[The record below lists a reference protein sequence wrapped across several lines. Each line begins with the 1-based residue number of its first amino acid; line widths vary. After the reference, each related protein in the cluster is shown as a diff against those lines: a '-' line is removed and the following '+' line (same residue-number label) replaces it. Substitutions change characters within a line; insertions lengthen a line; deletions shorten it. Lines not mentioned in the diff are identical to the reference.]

1 MNMTSRKQ
9 HSFGLAF
16 AALACVGLVAS
27 SVPNVARAA
36 IVFQCPVPIDANG
49 RSTDP
54 ARPNVVCKH
63 IAAGDGWYTLGDGSR
78 TYGFGFSDVLG
89 IPDADIM
96 KAGTFRAKFPAPI
109 MVFDEGD
116 EVYWTL
122 SNVGM
127 LLRPDLFDAHSIHWH
142 GFPEASV
149 VYDGVPHSSAV
160 VNMGS
165 SFTYY
170 YKVNNP
176 GTFMYHCH
184 VEATEHMQMGMSG
197 NLYVRPKQNRLPNG
211 TVLNGGFVH
220 QSGYQYAYNDGDGST
235 RYDVEA
241 ALQIG
246 SMDSNFHN
254 VHEAVQPLPFLQ
266 MRTDFAKLN
275 GRGYPGTVQES
286 PLAPPVVDGS
296 PLPES
301 SQPEHSVVR
310 ARAGQK
316 VLLRL
321 TNLNIVDYFSV
332 RLLGLPMQVVGAGAA
347 LARGKNGSTS
357 WSYGT
362 NSLTLGGGEGFD
374 VIVDTTGAKPGRYFL
389 YTTNM
394 NFLSNGANED
404 RGGMMT
410 FIEVTP

>member
-1 MNMTSRKQ
+1 MTTSKQ
-9 HSFGLAF
+9 RVSFLPLLA
-16 AALACVGLVAS
+16 ATATLLLGMTQTQVAQ
-27 SVPNVARAA
+27 AA
-36 IVFQCPVPIDANG
+36 IVFQCPVSIDANG

-96 KAGTFRAKFPAPI
+96 KAGIFRAKFPAPT

-122 SNVGM
+122 SNTGM

-142 GFPEASV
+142 GFPEASA

-165 SFTYY
+165 SYTYY
-170 YKVNNP
+170 YKVNTP

-197 NLYVRPKQNRLPNG
+197 NLYVRPKQNRLANG
-211 TVLNGGFVH
+211 TVLAGGFVH
-220 QSGYQYAYNDGDGST
+220 QTGYRYAYNDGDGST

-241 ALQIG
+241 AIQIG
-246 SMDSNFHN
+246 TMDSNFHN
-254 VHEAVQPLPFLQ
+254 QHEAVQPLPFLQ
-266 MRTDFAKLN
+266 MRTDFAKFN

-286 PLAPPVVDGS
+286 PLAPQVVDGA
-296 PLPES
+296 PLAEP
-301 SQPEHSVVR
+301 SQLEHSVVR
-310 ARAGQK
+310 AKSGEK
-316 VLLRL
+316 ILLRL
-321 TNLNIVDYFSV
+321 SNLNIVDYFSV
-332 RLLGLPMQVVGAGAA
+332 RLLGLPMRVVGAGAS
-347 LARGKNGSTS
+347 LARGKNGTAS
-357 WSYGT
+357 WAYST
-362 NSLTLGGGEGFD
+362 NSLTLGGGEGMD
-374 VIVDTTGAKPGRYFL
+374 VMVDTTGAKPGRYFL
-389 YTTNM
+389 YTTNL